1 MKIKLQNVY
10 KTKFFEDVHS
20 QYLFINVTNFHFPR
34 YILAIVYECSR
45 EGGGEE
51 EKIIIMVC

>member
-1 MKIKLQNVY
+1 MKIKLQYVY
-10 KTKFFEDVHS
+10 TTKFFDVHS
-20 QYLFINVTNFHFPR
+20 QYFFMNVMNFHFPW

-45 EGGGEE
+45 EGGGEG